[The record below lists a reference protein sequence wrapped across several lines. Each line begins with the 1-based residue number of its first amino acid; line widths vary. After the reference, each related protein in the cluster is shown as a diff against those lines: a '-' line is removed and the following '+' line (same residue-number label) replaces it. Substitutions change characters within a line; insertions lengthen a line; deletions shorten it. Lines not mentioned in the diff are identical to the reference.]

1 VELLERDCHLAILG
15 DRLAEVRAS
24 RRGQLVMLGGEAGVG
39 KTAIVR
45 AFGERQRSVG
55 VLAGG
60 CEALF
65 TPRPLG
71 PLVDIADEV
80 GGELA
85 EVTERG
91 ASAGEV
97 LAALSR
103 AIRDASVVVLEDLHW
118 ADEAT
123 LDVVQLLGRR
133 VERMPALVIATYRD
147 DELER
152 DHPLRLVLGDLTTAH
167 RVSVEPLSPDAVA
180 RLAAAHGVDGAALHA
195 RTGGNPFYVTEVL
208 AREGP
213 GTPGS
218 VRDAVLARAARL
230 SAPARRLLEAV
241 AVARPRAEIWLLER
255 IAADELGELEA
266 CLASGML
273 RAEGEAVGFRHE
285 IARATIEDELSPDR
299 QLALHRAA
307 LAALVGRAEPARL
320 AHHAAA
326 AGDGAAVLE
335 HSQAAG
341 ERAARLGAHREAAAH
356 YAAALEHADGLEPA
370 ARAALLELRAQES
383 FVSGAVQE
391 AIEAETSALEI
402 FVATGDRLREGGAH
416 RSLGT
421 FAWYQGDGPRVK
433 AETDTAVEIL
443 ETLPPGREL
452 ALAYGRQASGSMMEF
467 DLAGAREWGAKAIAL
482 AERLGETETLVGAT
496 GVVGTVELH
505 HGLAEGREKVTWSLQ
520 SALEAGLDRHAA
532 VDYCNLVAGSHHL
545 RDYETVAAHLAPGR
559 AFCDEHDLLAWD
571 LYLGGW
577 EAHVA
582 LDHGRWAEA
591 AAVAGEVLERTRGTL
606 PHSRYRALIVAGL
619 VHARRG
625 DADPWP
631 ELDEALEI
639 AVEADELDTIHP
651 VAVGRAEARW
661 LTGEAGLVAE
671 ETDEAIARAEP
682 TGSPTLIGELALWR
696 HRAGL
701 PYAGNVRL
709 LFPYQAEIAGDVVAA
724 AEFWRARGCRYDA
737 AVALAGSQGE
747 DDLRESLRELQR
759 LGARP
764 AAAIVARRL
773 RERGVR
779 GVQRG
784 PRTSTRA
791 NPAGL
796 TDRQLEVLALIV
808 NGLSNADIAERLV
821 ISHKT
826 AEHHVSAVLSK
837 LGVSGRHAAAR
848 RAAELGLV
856 DAPGNGAAAASS

>member
-1 VELLERDCHLAILG
+1 VELLERDCHLAELDG
-15 DRLAEVRAS
+15 RLAEVRGS
-24 RRGQLVMLGGEAGVG
+24 RRGQMIMLGGEAGVG

-45 AFGERQRSVG
+45 AFGERQRSVE

-91 ASAGEV
+91 ASASEV
-97 LAALSR
+97 LGALGR
-103 AIRDASVVVLEDLHW
+103 AIREPSVVVLEDLHW

-152 DHPLRLVLGDLTTAH
+152 DHPLRLVLGDLRTAH
-167 RVSVEPLSPDAVA
+167 RVTVAPLSPSAVE
-180 RLAAAHGVDGAALHA
+180 RLASGHGVDGAALHA
-195 RTGGNPFYVTEVL
+195 RTGGNAFYVTEVL

-255 IAADELGELEA
+255 IAADELPELEA

-299 QLALHRAA
+299 HLALHRAA

-356 YAAALEHADGLEPA
+356 FAAALEHAGGLEPP
-370 ARAALLELRAQES
+370 ARAALLEQRAEEC
-383 FVSGAVQE
+383 FVSGAVQ
-391 AIEAETSALEI
+391 AAVDAETRALEI
-402 FVATGDRLREGGAH
+402 FIATGDRLREGAAH
-416 RSLGT
+416 RALST
-421 FAWYQGDGPRVK
+421 FAWYQGDGPRVR
-433 AETDTAVEIL
+433 EEIDTAIEIL
-443 ETLPPGREL
+443 EGLTPGREL
-452 ALAYGRQASGSMMEF
+452 ASAYYRRASGCMMEF
-467 DLAGAREWGAKAIAL
+467 DLAGAREWGAKATAL
-482 AERLGETETLVGAT
+482 AERLGETETLVGAI
-496 GVVGTVELH
+496 GVVGTIELH
-505 HGLAEGREKVTWSLQ
+505 HGRAEGREKLVRSLEL
-520 SALEAGLDRHAA
+520 ALEAGLDRNAA
-532 VDYCNLVAGSHHL
+532 VDYCNLVSGSHDL
-545 RDYETVAAHLAPGR
+545 RDYETVVAHLAPAR
-559 AFCDEHDLLAWD
+559 AFCDEHDLLAWY

-577 EAHVA
+577 EAHIA
-582 LDHGRWAEA
+582 LDHGRWDEA
-591 AAVAGEVLERTRGTL
+591 AAIAGEVLERTGGRL
-606 PHSRYRALIVAGL
+606 PHSRYRSLIVAGL

-631 ELDEALEI
+631 HLDEATAI

-661 LTGEAGLVAE
+661 LTGGAALIGE
-671 ETDEAIARAEP
+671 ETDEALARAER
-682 TGSPTLIGELALWR
+682 TGSPSLIGELALWR

-701 PYAGNVRL
+701 PYAGSVRL
-709 LFPYQAEIAGDVVAA
+709 MLPYRAEIAGDVATA
-724 AEFWRARGCRYDA
+724 AEFWRARGCAYDA
-737 AVALAGSQGE
+737 AVALAGSDAE

-759 LGARP
+759 LGARS
-764 AAAIVARRL
+764 AAAIVAHRL
-773 RERGVR
+773 RERGAR

-784 PRTSTRA
+784 PRPATRA

-808 NGLSNADIAERLV
+808 DGLSNADIAQRLV

-837 LGVSGRHAAAR
+837 LGVTGRHAAAR
-848 RAAELGLV
+848 RAAELGLA
-856 DAPGNGAAAASS
+856 DASGNGAGTASS